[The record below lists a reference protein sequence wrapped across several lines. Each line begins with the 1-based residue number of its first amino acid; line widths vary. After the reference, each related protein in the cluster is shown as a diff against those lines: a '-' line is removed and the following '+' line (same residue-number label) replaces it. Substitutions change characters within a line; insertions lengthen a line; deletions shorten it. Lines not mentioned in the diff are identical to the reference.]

1 MVHCQNCTSDLNA
14 WVNLFREFAQTFG
27 MEIST
32 NDLFGKLYNKALEGD
47 ADCGGLL
54 AYNYFSGEHVTGL
67 QRGPSCLRHVLRMRN
82 SIWLNFMRVN
92 LVYFPWRPE
101 SRP

>member
-1 MVHCQNCTSDLNA
+1 MVTTPSGHPVAMVHCQNCTSDLNA

-54 AYNYFSGEHVTGL
+54 AYNYFSGESGKL
-67 QRGPSCLRHVLRMRN
+67 YESQP
-82 SIWLNFMRVN
+82 
-92 LVYFPWRPE
+92 VYFPWRLE